1 MFADVTTVA
10 NLELLRNIRD
20 PRSEHTLYGILNT
33 TKTRMG
39 SRLLRVN
46 ILQPP
51 CGMLHYKTHLYTMC
65 LQCIAF
71 YDVLVFFCLYISAVL
86 LAATQLLLP
95 SGTLAESTVQAMPL

>member
-1 MFADVTTVA
+1 MIHSAFFKTVVDVTVVA

-20 PRSEHTLYGILNT
+20 PRSEQTLYGILNT

-51 CGMLHYKTHLYTMC
+51 CGMIH
-65 LQCIAF
+65 
-71 YDVLVFFCLYISAVL
+71 FC
-86 LAATQLLLP
+86 
-95 SGTLAESTVQAMPL
+95 TVQC